1 MIKYGLALIA
11 TASISL
17 TALAEP
23 YSPAVRDTFPDNVY
37 WGDTHVH
44 TFFSGDAYSM
54 GNSVTPDEAYRF
66 ARGETIR
73 ATGGEDVRLQRPLDF
88 LMVADHAENL
98 GVLPRLVAGDARL
111 MESPHGLLL
120 GLAIDELGYILPTEQ
135 YDDRE
140 YRYERSMS
148 LGRGTA
154 DALVAAQR
162 ALLS

>member
-66 ARGETIR
+66 ARAR
-73 ATGGEDVRLQRPLDF
+73 RFARQ
-88 LMVADHAENL
+88 VARTSDYSDPSIFSWWQTTLRTSA
-98 GVLPRLVAGDARL
+98 
-111 MESPHGLLL
+111 
-120 GLAIDELGYILPTEQ
+120 Y
-135 YDDRE
+135 
-140 YRYERSMS
+140 YRDWS
-148 LGRGTA
+148 RGMPG
-154 DALVAAQR
+154 
-162 ALLS
+162 

>member
-111 MESPHGLLL
+111 MASPHGKYF
-120 GLAIDELGYILPTEQ
+120 ADILKSRLPLPEVLN
-135 YDDRE
+135 
-140 YRYERSMS
+140 S
-148 LGRGTA
+148 A
-154 DALVAAQR
+154 DQVEFNKGNGVLMAAKGAWKGDYCHR
-162 ALLS
+162 